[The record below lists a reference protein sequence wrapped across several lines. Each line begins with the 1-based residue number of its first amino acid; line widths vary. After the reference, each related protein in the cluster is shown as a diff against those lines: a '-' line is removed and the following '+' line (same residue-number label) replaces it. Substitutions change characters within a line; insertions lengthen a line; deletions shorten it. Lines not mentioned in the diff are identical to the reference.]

1 MATRMLKGRELRE
14 YLRIEN
20 EAIADWAERVARN
33 DPDWGIY
40 FPGDPRPHIPRW
52 RRILKL

>member
-1 MATRMLKGRELRE
+1 MTGAMASNEALRE
-14 YLRIEN
+14 RLRIER